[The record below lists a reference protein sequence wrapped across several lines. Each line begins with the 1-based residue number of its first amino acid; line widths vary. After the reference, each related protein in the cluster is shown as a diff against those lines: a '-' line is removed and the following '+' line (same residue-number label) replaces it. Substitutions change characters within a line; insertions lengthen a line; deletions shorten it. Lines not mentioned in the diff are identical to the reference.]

1 MLITESLSA
10 SLSFS
15 RSLWDGEE
23 MCGSPRSH
31 CHTRVMTTTVQ
42 CGSGH
47 QGDGLPHTCVRY
59 AHRQTRQ
66 AAWKR
71 RSCCVTSWAHR
82 EHQRT
87 GREDGSEARGA
98 QGMKGRDPEQRS
110 HEATRVQPLSGQEE
124 QVGEPG
130 VPMATTLLRHHPLQP
145 LPLPTGMDARTTR
158 HSLAQQGE
166 SRDGHSLQQGPRDTL
181 TTQAETAR
189 ATH

>member
-130 VPMATTLLRHHPLQP
+130 VPMATTLPSLCLSPQGWMLGQHVTAWLSR
-145 LPLPTGMDARTTR
+145 GRAEMDIPSSR
-158 HSLAQQGE
+158 AQG
-166 SRDGHSLQQGPRDTL
+166 
-181 TTQAETAR
+181 
-189 ATH
+189 TH